1 MIKYKHALLRP
12 ARQWSAMIFVA
23 AAVGLGAS
31 AEQAM
36 AAPLRLPPIV
46 QPASSEHHVGKIIFQ
61 ELVTPDLAAAKRFY
75 GGLLGWNFRDIE
87 TGGIK
92 YAEAF
97 MAGRPVAGMIQ
108 KDLPRGEQ
116 RTPAW
121 LTFISVKDVDAAKSV
136 AAANGAKVLLEPR
149 LIPERG
155 REAVFA
161 DPAGAVFAIL
171 ASSAGDPPDLLAP
184 PGQWVWSSLAVPDAD
199 READFYQKL
208 FGYEV
213 FDLPSG
219 ASGTEHLLLATEQYA
234 RASVNQLP
242 PGSSASPHWLNFVRV
257 KDAEAMAAKAV
268 KLGGRVL
275 IAARTDR
282 HGGKLAIIA
291 DPQGAALGLMEWAAD
306 GAEVVK

>member
-1 MIKYKHALLRP
+1 MTKEKHTQLHP
-12 ARQWSAMIFVA
+12 ARQWSAMMVLA
-23 AAVGLGAS
+23 AAVSLGAG
-31 AEQAM
+31 AQPVM
-36 AAPLRLPPIV
+36 ATPLRLPPIV
-46 QPASSEHHVGKIIFQ
+46 QPASAEQHAGKIVFQ
-61 ELVTPDLAAAKRFY
+61 ELVTPDLASAKRFY
-75 GGLLGWNFRDIE
+75 SGLFGWNFRDIE

-97 MAGRPVAGMIQ
+97 MAGRPVAGMLQ
-108 KDLPRGEQ
+108 KDVPRGEK

-136 AAANGAKVLLEPR
+136 AAANGAKILLEPR
-149 LIPERG
+149 LIRDRG
-155 REAVFA
+155 KEAVLA

-171 ASSAGDPPDLLAP
+171 ASSAGDPPDLLAR
-184 PGQWVWSSLAVPDAD
+184 PGEWIWSSLAAPDPEK
-199 READFYQKL
+199 EADFYHKL
-208 FGYEV
+208 FGYEL

-242 PGSSASPHWLNFVRV
+242 PGSSAYPHWLNFVRV
-257 KDAEAMAAKAV
+257 RDAEAMAAKAV
-268 KLGGRVL
+268 KLGGTVL
-275 IAARTDR
+275 VAPRPDR

-291 DPQGAALGLMEWAAD
+291 DPQGAALGLMEWNAD